1 MTLPTELFPQVST
14 PETEGSAITSLSL
27 PCALQLSQIK
37 DSAETLR
44 KATPASSEAGVA
56 LHHQNPQR
64 QAVPHHQHLL
74 ADRGRA
80 AASTHLQLVPGD
92 LRVFLLS

>member
-64 QAVPHHQHLL
+64 QATERPCLKKKKNTIYIYVCVCV
-74 ADRGRA
+74 
-80 AASTHLQLVPGD
+80 SVC
-92 LRVFLLS
+92 VC